1 MSNPN
6 RTIDK
11 THLSIDQAELRGF
24 VHRDYIAHCFRW
36 SHVVKFLMQRHRF
49 KEEIIMDIGCG
60 KDLPLPRLMY
70 ANKMTDFA
78 YVGIDM
84 NVLTMPEMLKT
95 AVANGKADIQL
106 MGQTDASLVKEKDLI
121 FEKPTVSVCFE
132 VLEHIHPTICLRLVR
147 NIYHLLA
154 DGGHAFFS
162 TPVWNG
168 SAAANH
174 IHEMKYD
181 TVGALLEFCGFEI
194 VDVFGTFASQ
204 SEIEPMIYNDSKVLG
219 YAYNRLA
226 EYYDSNVLSI
236 IFAPMFPRQSRNAFW
251 HVRKSP
257 NSGKRK
263 FWDIDGNGLNSMI
276 RPLSQHPEAEKLFQ

>member
-24 VHRDYIAHCFRW
+24 IHRDYIAHCFRW

-60 KDLPLPRLMY
+60 RDLPLPRLMY

-78 YVGIDM
+78 YVGMDM
-84 NVLTMPEMLKT
+84 NPLTMPEMLKT
-95 AVANGKADIQL
+95 AVVNGKADIQL
-106 MGQTDASLVKEKDLI
+106 MGQTDASKVQAKDI
-121 FEKPTVSVCFE
+121 VFEAPTVSVCFE
-132 VLEHIHPTICLRLVR
+132 VLEHVHPTICQRLVR
-147 NIYHLLA
+147 NIYALLA
-154 DGGHAFFS
+154 DNSHAFFS

-194 VDVFGTFASQ
+194 LAHFGTFASQ
-204 SEIEPMIYNDSKVLG
+204 SEIEPKIHEYNLTSWYEKLS
-219 YAYNRLA
+219 N
-226 EYYDSNVLSI
+226 YYDSNVLST
-236 IFAPMFPRQSRNAFW
+236 IFAPLFPEQSRNVIW
-251 HVRKSP
+251 HCRKSKTVP
-257 NSGKRK
+257 YEGV
-263 FWDIDGNGLNSMI
+263 FGPIEGLP